1 MLKRLE
7 ISNYAIIESASIDF
21 SDGLTV
27 ITGETGAGKS
37 ILLGALGLVLG
48 KRADVAALRDAQK
61 KCIVEAYFDISHYQL
76 EALFRELDMDY
87 AHETIIRR
95 EIIPSGKSRAFI
107 NDTPCTLQVLDNLAG
122 RLIQIHSQHETLDL
136 AQSGFQLL
144 VLDTIAQN
152 NALLSDYRQAYHRYF
167 DGKRELEELE
177 EKILR
182 AQAEQDYLRFQLDE
196 LESADI
202 DGMDAAAL
210 ENEEK
215 QLTHSGEIKSHLQNA
230 MELLQE
236 GETNAY
242 DMLRRMSGHLSTIAP
257 YLPDA
262 EEWSKRLDA
271 CIIELD
277 DIAGEFS
284 RKQSTLHL
292 DPERLEWVQER
303 LSGLYRL
310 MRKHNCQDQA
320 SLISYRDE
328 IADRLLKIDAGEEQL
343 QHLKERNAT
352 MFNLLISIGKE
363 LHERRA
369 GVIKELLQKVHALLG
384 QVGMKDAKLEIALA
398 MTTTPAASGMDQI
411 QFNFTANKGMPARD
425 ISKVA
430 SGGELSRLMLCIKS
444 LLARSASL
452 PTLLFDEID
461 TGVSGKVADSVGDIM
476 LQLAEQHQVI
486 AITHLPQIASKG
498 KHHLLVHKYSEE
510 DKTIT
515 QIRLLNEG
523 NRVEEIAKMLSGG
536 ATGQAALENARQ
548 LLDLA

>member
-1 MLKRLE
+1 M
-7 ISNYAIIESASIDF
+7 
-21 SDGLTV
+21 
-27 ITGETGAGKS
+27 
-37 ILLGALGLVLG
+37 
-48 KRADVAALRDAQK
+48 
-61 KCIVEAYFDISHYQL
+61 
-76 EALFRELDMDY
+76 
-87 AHETIIRR
+87 
-95 EIIPSGKSRAFI
+95 
-107 NDTPCTLQVLDNLAG
+107 
-122 RLIQIHSQHETLDL
+122 
-136 AQSGFQLL
+136 
-144 VLDTIAQN
+144 
-152 NALLSDYRQAYHRYF
+152 
-167 DGKRELEELE
+167 
-177 EKILR
+177 
-182 AQAEQDYLRFQLDE
+182 
-196 LESADI
+196 
-202 DGMDAAAL
+202 
-210 ENEEK
+210 
-215 QLTHSGEIKSHLQNA
+215 
-230 MELLQE
+230 
-236 GETNAY
+236 
-242 DMLRRMSGHLSTIAP
+242 
-257 YLPDA
+257 
-262 EEWSKRLDA
+262 DA

-352 MFNLLISIGKE
+352 LFNLLISIGKE

>member
-177 EKILR
+177 EKIRR

-236 GETNAY
+236 GETNALRY
-242 DMLRRMSGHLSTIAP
+242 AATDVGASFDHCPLPAGCRRMEQAIG
-257 YLPDA
+257 
-262 EEWSKRLDA
+262 
-271 CIIELD
+271 C
-277 DIAGEFS
+277 
-284 RKQSTLHL
+284 LH
-292 DPERLEWVQER
+292 
-303 LSGLYRL
+303 YRTG
-310 MRKHNCQDQA
+310 R
-320 SLISYRDE
+320 YR
-328 IADRLLKIDAGEEQL
+328 R
-343 QHLKERNAT
+343 
-352 MFNLLISIGKE
+352 
-363 LHERRA
+363 
-369 GVIKELLQKVHALLG
+369 
-384 QVGMKDAKLEIALA
+384 
-398 MTTTPAASGMDQI
+398 
-411 QFNFTANKGMPARD
+411 
-425 ISKVA
+425 
-430 SGGELSRLMLCIKS
+430 
-444 LLARSASL
+444 
-452 PTLLFDEID
+452 
-461 TGVSGKVADSVGDIM
+461 
-476 LQLAEQHQVI
+476 
-486 AITHLPQIASKG
+486 
-498 KHHLLVHKYSEE
+498 
-510 DKTIT
+510 
-515 QIRLLNEG
+515 
-523 NRVEEIAKMLSGG
+523 
-536 ATGQAALENARQ
+536 
-548 LLDLA
+548 